1 MRRPSRW
8 SAVDSSRWV
17 QGTCSIHFVLFP
29 FPWRAVSCHRR
40 STSLTIFEEKAAY
53 TREYHPRER
62 QAKTMPILNEKPR
75 PRALFIGFEPD
86 EVESLKKFF
95 PTTKTIR
102 DLDEVRQAE
111 WDILLTKVGVIEPAP
126 HMYILSFGADK
137 IGNLMQTQAPAENLA
152 LAAVYDEQNSSMATE
167 FVIPEDLDSGIVRAL
182 ERDVLPKTK
191 DRTPHSCLGTAR
203 LYYFGG
209 QLFVSKFSDAHNQNS
224 KGLRFQ
230 LFLGTPE
237 PRSLVGSFIRE
248 GGKSQVWML
257 PYSDLDI
264 AAWVELALKQW
275 HKIDPEKFPVDLGW
289 ERSLNWMTPV
299 EAELALKIE
308 GVRKSRQEML
318 ARLNAQE
325 RELMEQLHAASI
337 AVDSN
342 ERLLLTAQGEV
353 LVQAVAKAFEELG
366 FHVQDM
372 DKIFPPKDR
381 REDLRIR
388 LAKEGDWVA
397 ICEVKG
403 YYKGAQVNDLL
414 KIERFRGRF
423 FKETGRDPDRCWYV
437 ANHHAKDNPS
447 TRGSPL
453 PMNAEEVATFSEGGG
468 LVISTF
474 KIFQLLMD
482 VRRGNL
488 TSQAARELLMS
499 STGLLS
505 LGQGKQSA

>member
-1 MRRPSRW
+1 
-8 SAVDSSRWV
+8 
-17 QGTCSIHFVLFP
+17 
-29 FPWRAVSCHRR
+29 
-40 STSLTIFEEKAAY
+40 
-53 TREYHPRER
+53 
-62 QAKTMPILNEKPR
+62 MPIINEKPR
-75 PRALFIGFEPD
+75 PRALFMGFESD

-95 PTTKTIR
+95 PTTKVIR
-102 DLDEVRQAE
+102 ELGEVRQAE
-111 WDILLTKVGVIEPAP
+111 WDVLLTKFGVIDPAP

-137 IGNLMQTQAPAENLA
+137 IGNLMQVQEPAENLI
-152 LAAVYDEQNSSMATE
+152 LAAVYDDRNTSVATE
-167 FVIPEDLDSGIVRAL
+167 FVIPEELDLGIVRIL
-182 ERDVLPKTK
+182 ERDVLPKMK
-191 DRTPHSCLGTAR
+191 DRAPHHCLGTAS
-203 LYYFGG
+203 LFGFGGG
-209 QLFVSKFSDAHNQNS
+209 QLLVTKFIDAHKKNT

-237 PRSLVGSFIRE
+237 PRSLVGSFIKE

-257 PYSDLDI
+257 PYVDLDI

-289 ERSLNWMTPV
+289 ERSLDWMTPV
-299 EAELALKIE
+299 ETELALKIE
-308 GVRKSRQEML
+308 AVRKSRQEML
-318 ARLNAQE
+318 ARLNEQE
-325 RELMEQLHAASI
+325 HELMEQLHAASI

-372 DKIFPPKDR
+372 DKIFPPNDR

-388 LAKEGDWVA
+388 LSKEGDWVA

-414 KIERFRGRF
+414 KMERFRGRF

-437 ANHHAKDNPS
+437 VNHHAKDNPS
-447 TRGSPL
+447 RRGSPL
-453 PMNAEEVATFSEGGG
+453 PMNAEEVASFSEGGG

-474 KIFQLLMD
+474 KIFQLVMD

-488 TSQAARELLMS
+488 TSQAARELLMNS
-499 STGLLS
+499 IGLLS
-505 LGQGKQSA
+505 LGHGKQSA